1 MTILKKLG
9 AVAGASA
16 LVGAGLVAFGGSA
29 ANAADFSATFDASY
43 YLPGDTATVT
53 LANCAAGNT
62 LVVAVGD
69 APEQESVVPENGVIA
84 PVTFEIPDN
93 VAGKLGASALCIDA
107 DNTTEVTAEAY
118 ILNQTI
124 KANPASFPS
133 GTPTEITAGE
143 FIPGSDVT
151 LRVNTQGDD
160 AETVWS
166 TSMGVAGDNM
176 LVVKTVTFPTSLPC
190 AVYDVHVSSEGAD
203 VDNFV
208 VAELRL
214 CGATSSP
221 SPSPSASA
229 TPSAT
234 PTVTPSATPSATPT
248 KKPTKPGLPS
258 TGA

>member
-29 ANAADFSATFDASY
+29 AQAADFSAVFDASY
-43 YLPGDTATVT
+43 YLPGDTATLN
-53 LANCAAGNT
+53 LADCAAGNT

-69 APEQESVVPENGVIA
+69 SEEQESVVPESGVIA
-84 PVTFEIPDN
+84 PVIFEIPED
-93 VAGKLGASALCIDA
+93 VAGELGALARCIDPA

-124 KANPASFPS
+124 EANPASFPS

-166 TSMGVAGDNM
+166 TSMGVAGDDM
-176 LVVKTVTFPTSLPC
+176 LVVKTITFPTSLPC
-190 AVYDVHVSSEGAD
+190 AVYDVHVSSQGAE
-203 VDNFV
+203 VDNSV

-221 SPSPSASA
+221 SPSATPSASA
-229 TPSAT
+229 TP
-234 PTVTPSATPSATPT
+234 TVTPSATPT

>member
-29 ANAADFSATFDASY
+29 AQAADFSANFDASY
-43 YLPGDTATVT
+43 YLPGDTATLN
-53 LANCAAGNT
+53 LADCAAGNT
-62 LVVAVGD
+62 LRVAVGD
-69 APEQESVVPENGVIA
+69 AAPTESVVPESGVIA
-84 PVTFEIPDN
+84 PVTFEIPED
-93 VAGKLGASALCIDA
+93 VAGELRARAQCIAA
-107 DNTTEVTAEAY
+107 DDDTTEVTAEAY
-118 ILNQTI
+118 ILDQTLE
-124 KANPASFPS
+124 ANPASFPS

-166 TSMGVAGDNM
+166 TSMGVAGDDM
-176 LVVKTVTFPTSLPC
+176 LVVKTITFPTSLPC
-190 AVYDVHVSSEGAD
+190 AVYDVHVSSQGAE
-203 VDNFV
+203 VDNSV

-221 SPSPSASA
+221 SASA
-229 TPSAT
+229 
-234 PTVTPSATPSATPT
+234 SATPSATPT

>member
-29 ANAADFSATFDASY
+29 AQAADFSANFDASY
-43 YLPGDTATVT
+43 YLPGDTATLT
-53 LANCAAGNT
+53 LADCAAGNT
-62 LVVAVGD
+62 LRVAVGD
-69 APEQESVVPENGVIA
+69 AEPTESVVPDNGVIA
-84 PVTFEIPDN
+84 PVTFEIPED
-93 VAGKLGASALCIDA
+93 VAGELGARAACIDQDA
-107 DNTTEVTAEAY
+107 PKIKAEAEAEAY
-118 ILNQTI
+118 ILDQTLE
-124 KANPASFPS
+124 ANPASFPS

-166 TSMGVAGDNM
+166 TSMGVAGDDM
-176 LVVKTVTFPTSLPC
+176 LVVKTITFPTSLPC
-190 AVYDVHVSSEGAD
+190 AVYDVHVSSQGAE
-203 VDNFV
+203 VDNSV

-221 SPSPSASA
+221 SPSATPSASA
-229 TPSAT
+229 TP
-234 PTVTPSATPSATPT
+234 TVTPSATPT

>member
-16 LVGAGLVAFGGSA
+16 LVGAGLVAFGGSVA
-29 ANAADFSATFDASY
+29 QAADFSAVFDASY
-43 YLPGDTATVT
+43 YLPGDTATLN
-53 LANCAAGNT
+53 LAGCAAGNT
-62 LVVAVGD
+62 LRVAVGD
-69 APEQESVVPENGVIA
+69 AAPTESVVPESGVIA
-84 PVTFEIPDN
+84 PVIFEIPED
-93 VAGKLGASALCIDA
+93 VAGELGALARCIDPA

-118 ILNQTI
+118 ILDQTLE
-124 KANPASFPS
+124 ANPASFPS

-166 TSMGVAGDNM
+166 TSMGVAGDDM
-176 LVVKTVTFPTSLPC
+176 LVVKSVTFPTSLPC
-190 AVYDVHVSSEGAD
+190 AVYDVHVSSQGAE
-203 VDNFV
+203 VDNSV

-221 SPSPSASA
+221 SPTASA
-229 TPSAT
+229 SAT

>member
-16 LVGAGLVAFGGSA
+16 LVGAGLVAFGGSVAQA
-29 ANAADFSATFDASY
+29 AEFSANFDASY
-43 YLPGDTATVT
+43 YLPGDTATLN
-53 LANCAAGNT
+53 LADCAPGNT

-69 APEQESVVPENGVIA
+69 AEEQEGVVPESGVIA
-84 PVTFEIPDN
+84 PVTFEIPED
-93 VAGKLGASALCIDA
+93 VAGPLRATAQCIDDE
-107 DNTTEVTAEAY
+107 DNTTEVKPEAY

-143 FIPGSDVT
+143 FVPGSDVT

-176 LVVKTVTFPTSLPC
+176 LVVKSVTFPTSLPC
-190 AVYDVHVSSEGAD
+190 AVYDVHVSSQGAE
-203 VDNFV
+203 VDNSV

-229 TPSAT
+229 SASAT
-234 PTVTPSATPSATPT
+234 PTVTPSATPT

>member
-29 ANAADFSATFDASY
+29 AQAADFSAVFDASY
-43 YLPGDTATVT
+43 YLPGDTATLN
-53 LANCAAGNT
+53 LADCAAGNT

-69 APEQESVVPENGVIA
+69 AAPTESVVPDNGVIA
-84 PVTFEIPDN
+84 PVTFEIPED
-93 VAGKLGASALCIDA
+93 VAGELGALARCIDPA

-118 ILNQTI
+118 ILDQTLE
-124 KANPASFPS
+124 ANPASFPS

-166 TSMGVAGDNM
+166 TSMGVAGDDM
-176 LVVKTVTFPTSLPC
+176 LVVKSVTFPTSLPC
-190 AVYDVHVSSEGAD
+190 AVYDVHVSSQGAE
-203 VDNFV
+203 VDNSV

-221 SPSPSASA
+221 SASASA
-229 TPSAT
+229 TP
-234 PTVTPSATPSATPT
+234 TVTPSATPT

>member
-29 ANAADFSATFDASY
+29 AQAADFSANFDASY
-43 YLPGDTATVT
+43 YLPGDTATLN
-53 LANCAAGNT
+53 LADCAAGNT
-62 LVVAVGD
+62 LRVAVGD
-69 APEQESVVPENGVIA
+69 AAPTESVVPESGVIA
-84 PVTFEIPDN
+84 PVIFEIPED
-93 VAGKLGASALCIDA
+93 VAGELGALARCIDPA

-118 ILNQTI
+118 ILDQTLE
-124 KANPASFPS
+124 ANPASFPS

-166 TSMGVAGDNM
+166 TSMGVAGDDM
-176 LVVKTVTFPTSLPC
+176 LVVKTITFPTSLPC
-190 AVYDVHVSSEGAD
+190 AVYDVHVSSQGAE
-203 VDNFV
+203 VDNSV

-221 SPSPSASA
+221 SPSASASASA
-229 TPSAT
+229 TP
-234 PTVTPSATPSATPT
+234 TVTPSATPT

>member
-29 ANAADFSATFDASY
+29 AEAADFSANFDASY
-43 YLPGDTATVT
+43 YLPGDTATLN
-53 LANCAAGNT
+53 LADCAPGNT

-69 APEQESVVPENGVIA
+69 AEEQESVVPDNGVIA
-84 PVTFEIPDN
+84 PVTFEIPED
-93 VAGKLGASALCIDA
+93 VAGELRARAECIAGD
-107 DNTTEVTAEAY
+107 DDTTEVTAEAY
-118 ILNQTI
+118 ILDRTI

-143 FIPGSDVT
+143 FLPGSDVT

-166 TSMGVAGDNM
+166 TSMGVAGDDM
-176 LVVKTVTFPTSLPC
+176 LVVKSVTFPTSLPC
-190 AVYDVHVSSEGAD
+190 AVYDVHVSSQGAE

-221 SPSPSASA
+221 SASA
-229 TPSAT
+229 SAT

>member
-29 ANAADFSATFDASY
+29 AQAAEFSVEFDADYYTPGSTATITAADCGVGNTVEFG
-43 YLPGDTATVT
+43 LPGEEETIE
-53 LANCAAGNT
+53 
-62 LVVAVGD
+62 VAVGAD
-69 APEQESVVPENGVIA
+69 GSIAPQKFDIPERTYGDMSVVA
-84 PVTFEIPDN
+84 SCVTP
-93 VAGKLGASALCIDA
+93 AGDV
-107 DNTTEVTAEAY
+107 TEVTAEAY

-124 KANPASFPS
+124 EANPASFPS

-166 TSMGVAGDNM
+166 TSMGVAGDDM
-176 LVVKTVTFPTSLPC
+176 LVVKSVTFPTSLPC
-190 AVYDVHVSSEGAD
+190 AVYDVHVSSQGAE
-203 VDNFV
+203 VDNSV

-221 SPSPSASA
+221 SPTASAS
-229 TPSAT
+229 
-234 PTVTPSATPSATPT
+234 VTPSATPSATPT